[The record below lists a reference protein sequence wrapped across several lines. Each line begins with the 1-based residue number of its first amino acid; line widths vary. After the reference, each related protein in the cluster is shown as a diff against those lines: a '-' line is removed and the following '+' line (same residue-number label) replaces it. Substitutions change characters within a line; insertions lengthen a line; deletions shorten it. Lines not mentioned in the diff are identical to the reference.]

1 MSTTPSDHDP
11 GSVPATRRER
21 FAADRVTASLDA
33 AGVTDPALRADLEAC
48 RRLHALHGR
57 SYYLATWLLPAD
69 RRPWVWALY
78 GFFRTADE
86 LVDAVPQPD
95 PAELRDWVDATR
107 TSWRTGVSDDPSVRA
122 LLALRDR
129 FDVDEVLVE
138 RFCASMLDDL
148 DVARYPTY
156 ADLQRYMAGSARA
169 VGQLML
175 PVLGTR
181 PDVPREEA
189 DPFAALLGE
198 AFQLTNF
205 VRDVGEDLVR
215 GRLYLPEEDLDRC
228 GLTLEDLQR
237 ARVARTVPP
246 GLRELVDLEIERCRG
261 LYRDAEPGIALLDRR
276 VRPGVRAAFELY
288 RSILDRVVAEG
299 YPVLQRRVVVG
310 RAGRARAVAAAV
322 ARTAA

>member
-1 MSTTPSDHDP
+1 MTG
-11 GSVPATRRER
+11 GSRRER
-21 FAADRVTASLDA
+21 FASDRVTASLDA
-33 AGVTDPALRADLEAC
+33 AGVTDPALRADLESC

-86 LVDAVPQPD
+86 LVDAVPAPD
-95 PAELRDWVDATR
+95 PQLLRDWVDAVQE
-107 TSWRTGVSDDPSVRA
+107 SWRTGVSDDPSVRA

-148 DVARYPTY
+148 EVRGYATY

-181 PDVPREEA
+181 PDVAREDA

-215 GRLYLPEEDLDRC
+215 GRLYLPAEDLARC
-228 GLTLEDLQR
+228 GVTIEELR
-237 ARVARTVPP
+237 AGADGSPP
-246 GLRELVDLEIERCRG
+246 SASVRELLDLEIARCRQ

-276 VRPGVRAAFELY
+276 VRPGVRAAFDLY
-288 RSILDRVVAEG
+288 GSILDEVVAQG
-299 YPVLQRRVVVG
+299 YPVLRRRVVVG
-310 RAGRARAVAAAV
+310 RAGRARAVAAALTGAPSR
-322 ARTAA
+322 ARRAVPA

>member
-1 MSTTPSDHDP
+1 MSGPS
-11 GSVPATRRER
+11 RRER
-21 FAADRVTASLDA
+21 LAADRVTASLDA
-33 AGVTDPALRADLEAC
+33 AGVRDPALRADLEAC

-95 PAELRDWVDATR
+95 PAELRGWVDATR
-107 TSWRTGVSDDPSVRA
+107 ASWRTGVSADPSVRA

-129 FDVDEVLVE
+129 FGVDEVLVQ

-148 DVARYPTY
+148 DVVRYPTY

-205 VRDVGEDLVR
+205 VRDVGEDLAR
-215 GRLYLPEEDLDRC
+215 GRLYLPEEDLERC
-228 GLTLEDLQR
+228 GLTLADLR
-237 ARVARTVPP
+237 AAAAAGTVPS
-246 GLRELVDLEIERCRG
+246 GLRELVDLEIERCRA

-299 YPVLQRRVVVG
+299 YPVLERRVVVG

>member
-1 MSTTPSDHDP
+1 VAVS
-11 GSVPATRRER
+11 GARPAVRRVAR
-21 FAADRVTASLDA
+21 DRVEASLDA
-33 AGVTDPALRADLEAC
+33 ARVHDPGLRADLEAC

-95 PAELRDWVDATR
+95 PAELRGWVDATR
-107 TSWRTGVSDDPSVRA
+107 ESWRTGVSDDPSVRA

-129 FDVDEVLVE
+129 FDVDEALVE
-138 RFCASMLDDL
+138 RFCVSMLDDL
-148 DVARYPTY
+148 EVARYTTY
-156 ADLQRYMAGSARA
+156 ADLQGYMAGSARA

-181 PDVPREEA
+181 PGVPCEDA

-215 GRLYLPEEDLDRC
+215 GRLYLPEEDLARC
-228 GLTLEDLQR
+228 GLTVEDLQ
-237 ARVARTVPP
+237 VAAATGTVPV
-246 GLRELVDLEIERCRG
+246 GLRELVDLEIARCRQ

-288 RSILDRVVAEG
+288 GSILDRVVAEG

-310 RAGRARAVAAAV
+310 RRGRARAVAAALSR
-322 ARTAA
+322 AG